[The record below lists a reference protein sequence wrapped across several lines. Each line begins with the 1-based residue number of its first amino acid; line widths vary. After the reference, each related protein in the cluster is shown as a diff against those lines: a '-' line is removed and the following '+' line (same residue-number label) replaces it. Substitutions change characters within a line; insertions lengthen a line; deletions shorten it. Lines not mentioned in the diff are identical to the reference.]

1 MSSKASN
8 TSSVRYCGRLFST
21 KEINQIQQLI
31 TDDPRLNRAQLS
43 RRVCDMIGWLR
54 PDGRL
59 KDMSCRVAMLRMYR
73 DGLIIL
79 PKPQKGNGNGRNR
92 PRLTSASDPREPISL
107 PAGALGRLLCR
118 PVNSPSDSSL
128 WNELIERYH
137 YLGYKPLP
145 GAQIR
150 YLVFSGNH
158 LLAALGFCAA
168 AWTIAPR
175 DRFIGWTAEQ
185 RVANLHLVINNARFL
200 ILPWI
205 TSPNLASKILA
216 GSSKQLPQHWQARY
230 GYKPVLLETFVEKK
244 RFRGTCYRAANWIYV
259 GTTQGRGKL
268 DRYKRYQLPVKDI
281 FLYPLSKSFRQI
293 LSASS

>member
-1 MSSKASN
+1 MNCQAPT
-8 TSSVRYCGRLFST
+8 TSLRYCGRLFSSE
-21 KEINQIQQLI
+21 EIDLIRQLI
-31 TDDPRLNRAQLS
+31 ADNPQRNRVQLS
-43 RRVCDMIGWLR
+43 RLACDLLGWLR
-54 PDGRL
+54 PDGGR
-59 KDMSCRVAMLRMYR
+59 KDMSCRVAMLRMHR

-92 PRLTSASDPREPISL
+92 PLLTSASEPREPISL
-107 PAGALGRLLCR
+107 PAGALGQLLFR
-118 PVNSPSDSSL
+118 PVNSRRDSSL

-137 YLGYKPLP
+137 YLGYKTLP

-158 LLAALGFCAA
+158 LLAALGFGAA
-168 AWTIAPR
+168 AWALAPR

-205 TSPNLASKILA
+205 TSPNLASRILA
-216 GSSKQLPQHWQARY
+216 GVNKQLPHHWQTRY
-230 GYKPVLLETFVEKK
+230 GYQPVLMETFVEKN
-244 RFRGTCYRAANWIYV
+244 RFRGTCYRAANWICV
-259 GTTQGRGKL
+259 GKTQGRGKL

-281 FLYPLSKSFRQI
+281 FLYPLSKTFRQI
-293 LSASS
+293 LCAPH

>member
-8 TSSVRYCGRLFST
+8 TSLRYCGRLFST
-21 KEINQIQQLI
+21 EAIDQIQQLI
-31 TDDPRLNRAQLS
+31 TDNPRLNRAQLS
-43 RRVCDMIGWLR
+43 RLVCDMIGWLR
-54 PDGRL
+54 PDGGR
-59 KDMSCRVAMLRMYR
+59 KDMSCRVAMLRMHR

-92 PRLTSASDPREPISL
+92 PLLTSASEPREPISL
-107 PAGALGRLLCR
+107 PAGALGQLLFR
-118 PVNSPSDSSL
+118 PVNSRRDSSL

-137 YLGYKPLP
+137 YLGYKTLP

-158 LLAALGFCAA
+158 LLAALGFGAA
-168 AWTIAPR
+168 AWALAPR

-205 TSPNLASKILA
+205 TSPNLASRILA
-216 GSSKQLPQHWQARY
+216 GVNKQLPHHWQTRY
-230 GYKPVLLETFVEKK
+230 GYQPVLMETFVEKN

-259 GTTQGRGKL
+259 GKTQGRGKL
-268 DRYKRYQLPVKDI
+268 DRYKRRQLPVKDI
-281 FLYPLSKSFRQI
+281 FLYPLSKAFRQI
-293 LSASS
+293 LCTSS